1 MGPFTAAA
9 MTPAAIDMLDFWQR
23 QKDWS
28 YETFGPPERRG
39 PIGPLR
45 HLEKE
50 AKEAYSEADEAKRRE
65 EIADCLF
72 LVFDAAHRS
81 GMSYP
86 DLARE
91 CMAKLRKNQG
101 RTWPDWRMQPTDQP
115 TEHDRSKEASSVNA
129 ANPYITT
136 YTEKQF
142 HLIRPHHSEVDLTS
156 IARSIATK
164 PRYGGHALQTVTV
177 LDHLVLCYHLADGP
191 IIKLH
196 SIMHDMHE
204 PYTGDIVSPLKTVL
218 YVLVDGQFVPIEVVE
233 NMHQAVV
240 YQHFGIPLPTPEQQ
254 AEVKRIDLLARAIE
268 MRHFYRNHPCLTNG
282 QTSREILEESAK
294 HGPPT
299 IHDQRGA
306 WRLFVDLFRRAEAD
320 YWKAVKR

>member
-1 MGPFTAAA
+1 MGPYTAAA

-101 RTWPDWRMQPTDQP
+101 RTWPDWRKQPTDQP
-115 TEHDRSKEASSVNA
+115 TEHDRTGEAIDDFTVVGQIKTFTGRYVQPLAMKPEDLVIDDIAHGLSRICRFNGHCQGYLTVASHSIRVMHRLNTRDRRVLRSSLLHDAAEAYIGDLPRPLKRHPAFAFYVDAEDRICRALAERFDLIYPWPQEVKEADEAELREDINERRTW
-129 ANPYITT
+129 N
-136 YTEKQF
+136 EF
-142 HLIRPHHSEVDLTS
+142 ED
-156 IARSIATK
+156 
-164 PRYGGHALQTVTV
+164 PRR
-177 LDHLVLCYHLADGP
+177 
-191 IIKLH
+191 
-196 SIMHDMHE
+196 
-204 PYTGDIVSPLKTVL
+204 
-218 YVLVDGQFVPIEVVE
+218 VE
-233 NMHQAVV
+233 RWFLN
-240 YQHFGIPLPTPEQQ
+240 E
-254 AEVKRIDLLARAIE
+254 
-268 MRHFYRNHPCLTNG
+268 
-282 QTSREILEESAK
+282 
-294 HGPPT
+294 
-299 IHDQRGA
+299 
-306 WRLFVDLFRRAEAD
+306 
-320 YWKAVKR
+320 WKAVEGTH